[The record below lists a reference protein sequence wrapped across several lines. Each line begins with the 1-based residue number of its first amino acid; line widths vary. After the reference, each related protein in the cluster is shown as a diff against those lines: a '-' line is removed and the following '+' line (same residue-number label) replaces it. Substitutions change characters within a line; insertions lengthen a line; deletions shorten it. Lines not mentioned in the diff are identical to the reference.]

1 MQGDVQVVCN
11 MNWIAEFF
19 GYADNTRPIEGF
31 MSWQHLTFVG
41 CLLAAMTALAVFLGL
56 RNKNADDKKK
66 NTVLIWS
73 AILIDAFEIAKII
86 IVCTREADPMRWLYD
101 LPLFL
106 CSIQLITIP
115 LAAFSKGRIKEAAM
129 DFVLI
134 FGILGAVMGT
144 IGAGNIYASNPVLS
158 FDTVVSGITHSISG
172 FTSLYIGFSGMTEFK
187 RRNMP
192 ITFGVLGFFA
202 IAAAIANYAIDYNY
216 MFLRKGDGTPY
227 DIFYNLVDGDPL
239 VYPMIV
245 IGLFV
250 VYIVACYEVWGLILR
265 SKRRQE
271 ALEAACEEAVEISHV

>member
-1 MQGDVQVVCN
+1 

-19 GYADNTRPIEGF
+19 GYAENTRPVEGF

-41 CLLAAMTALAVFLGL
+41 CLLTVMTVLAVFLGR
-56 RNKNADDKKK
+56 RNKKADAKKK

-115 LAAFSKGRIKEAAM
+115 LAAFSKGRVKEAAM
-129 DFVLI
+129 DFVLL

-144 IGAGNIYASNPVLS
+144 VGAGNIYASNPVLS

-172 FTSLYIGFSGMTEFK
+172 FASLYIAFSRMTDLK

-192 ITFGVLGFFA
+192 ITFAILGFFA
-202 IAAAIANYAIDYNY
+202 VAAAIANYAIDYNY
-216 MFLRKGDGTPY
+216 MFLRRGDGTPY
-227 DIFYNLVDGDPL
+227 DILYNLVDGNPVLYPL
-239 VYPMIV
+239 CVM
-245 IGLFV
+245 GLFV
-250 VYIVACYEVWGLILR
+250 LYIVAFYEVRRLVAHRR
-265 SKRRQE
+265 SDNGN
-271 ALEAACEEAVEISHV
+271 A

>member
-1 MQGDVQVVCN
+1 
-11 MNWIAEFF
+11 
-19 GYADNTRPIEGF
+19 
-31 MSWQHLTFVG
+31 MSWQHLLFVG
-41 CLLAAMTALAVFLGL
+41 ILLSIMTALAVFLGL
-56 RNKNADDKKK
+56 RNKKADVKKK

-144 IGAGNIYASNPVLS
+144 IGAGNIYKSNPVLS

>member
-1 MQGDVQVVCN
+1 
-11 MNWIAEFF
+11 
-19 GYADNTRPIEGF
+19 
-31 MSWQHLTFVG
+31 MSWQHLLFVG
-41 CLLAAMTALAVFLGL
+41 ILLSIMTGLAVFLGL
-56 RNKNADDKKK
+56 RNKKADVKKK

-158 FDTVVSGITHSISG
+158 FDTVVSGITHAISG
-172 FTSLYIGFSGMTEFK
+172 FTSLYIAFSGMTEFK

-192 ITFGVLGFFA
+192 ITFCVLGFFA

-265 SKRRQE
+265 SKRRRE
-271 ALEAACEEAVEISHV
+271 ALEVVREEAVEISHI